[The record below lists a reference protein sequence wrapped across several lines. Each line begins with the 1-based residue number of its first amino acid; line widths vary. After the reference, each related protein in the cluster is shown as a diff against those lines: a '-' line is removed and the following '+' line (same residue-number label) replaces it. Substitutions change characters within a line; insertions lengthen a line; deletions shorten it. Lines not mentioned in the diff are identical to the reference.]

1 MSNRV
6 ASLSMLALIVAILI
20 LSACSLPQIQMSLQP
35 TGTPSPAISP
45 TPSPTPTLLPCG
57 TNIQCLIEAA
67 RECKPQT
74 GTVTISVDL
83 GVKVKITY
91 LFTIKGKVE
100 NDCVFGVHAQNISVE
115 YSKQSKQMSSNS
127 LNSTGMAQPKTEQQR
142 KQILSQVKNRLPN
155 GTCRG
160 SGELLAEI
168 LTRWQEGHF
177 SLDDLN
183 VFGCTK

>member
-1 MSNRV
+1 MNNRII
-6 ASLSMLALIVAILI
+6 SLSMLTLMLAILI
-20 LSACSLPQIQMSLQP
+20 LSACTLPQIQMSLQP
-35 TGTPSPAISP
+35 SGTPSPAITP

-67 RECKPQT
+67 RECKPQI

-91 LFTIKGKVE
+91 QFTIKGKVE

-115 YSKQSKQMSSNS
+115 YSKQAKQMGSNS
-127 LNSTGMAQPKTEQQR
+127 LNSTGMAQPNAEQQR
-142 KQILSQVKNRLPN
+142 KQIVSQVNSKLTN

-168 LTRWQEGHF
+168 LTRWQKGHF

-183 VFGCTK
+183 VFACNR